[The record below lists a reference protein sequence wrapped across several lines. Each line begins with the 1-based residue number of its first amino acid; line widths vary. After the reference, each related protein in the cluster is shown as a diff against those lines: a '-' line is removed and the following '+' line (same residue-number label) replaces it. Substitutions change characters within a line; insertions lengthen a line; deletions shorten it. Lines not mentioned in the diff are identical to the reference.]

1 MHAQLSLIL
10 QDPFIQP
17 GHALVGTRAHQLRKA
32 QGDFLL
38 GVKVQ
43 GQAQRLFAV
52 RQREAHEHL
61 LQKCLGDLPVHQL
74 GLGVQHLAGPV
85 QQHLARQVG
94 VPPARSRLP
103 HQVKQRRPD
112 AEFALGVDAHAQR
125 HAVRREKAH
134 ALYIHHHAV
143 GILAHELHRVLAVVL
158 GDAHGQRGTDAV
170 ILQKHQRPAHAH
182 LLQIAFG
189 DHGGLFGAD
198 AGQLGQALGCSSRIS
213 RAFPQIG

>member
-1 MHAQLSLIL
+1 MC
-10 QDPFIQP
+10 PR
-17 GHALVGTRAHQLRKA
+17 G
-32 QGDFLL
+32 
-38 GVKVQ
+38 
-43 GQAQRLFAV
+43 
-52 RQREAHEHL
+52 
-61 LQKCLGDLPVHQL
+61 
-74 GLGVQHLAGPV
+74 
-85 QQHLARQVG
+85 
-94 VPPARSRLP
+94 RLP

-198 AGQLGQALGCSSRIS
+198 AGQLGQALGLFVQDIQGFFPKTVDDQLRRG
-213 RAFPQIG
+213 RADAADEAGPQVFFNGAFARGRGDGAGPGVELTAIDLSLIHI